1 MKSVGILKKKLVISS
16 SIPNKVKGNKI
27 SVMLQFYLIFGSQNC
42 YWIPE
47 EIFKKLLNITIYV
60 YENS

>member
-16 SIPNKVKGNKI
+16 SILNKVKGNKI

-42 YWIPE
+42 Y
-47 EIFKKLLNITIYV
+47 
-60 YENS
+60 